1 MFYFTCDRSL
11 TVKILALYQ
20 PPAKMPQKL
29 LEIVAYVQ
37 NLAADRTV
45 AARVAA
51 TFGEHMVM
59 FAK

>member
-1 MFYFTCDRSL
+1 M
-11 TVKILALYQ
+11 KILALYQ